1 MSKENVIKFYEL
13 LKADKGAAEALKA
26 TLEAAKPADTDAAA
40 GTLIAFARER
50 GFEFSR
56 EDLDAAEAE
65 AMRELSPEQLDQVN
79 AAGNYCCFVG
89 VGWGGK
95 DHASYCYIAGIG
107 YSFEGSIK

>member
-1 MSKENVIKFYEL
+1 MSKENVIKFYEQ

-56 EDLDAAEAE
+56 EDLAVAEAE
-65 AMRELSPEQLDQVN
+65 AMRELSPEQLDQV
-79 AAGNYCCFVG
+79 AAGSVCFG
-89 VGWGGK
+89 MGFGWGGK
-95 DHASYCYIAGIG
+95 RAWSYCWVIGAG
-107 YSFEGSIK
+107 FARPREE

>member
-1 MSKENVIKFYEL
+1 MSKENVIKFYEH
-13 LKADKGAAEALKA
+13 LKADKASAEALKA

-79 AAGNYCCFVG
+79 AARAVCLILGF
-89 VGWGGK
+89 GK
-95 DHASYCYIAGIG
+95 GAECNAYGPYACYYVGIG
-107 YSFEGSIK
+107 LHEPH

>member
-1 MSKENVIKFYEL
+1 MSKENVIKFYEQ
-13 LKADKGAAEALKA
+13 LKADKGAAEALKKA
-26 TLEAAKPADTDAAA
+26 VTDASVEAA
-40 GTLIAFARER
+40 LAFARER

-56 EDLDAAEAE
+56 EDLDAAEAD

-79 AAGNYCCFVG
+79 AAGNYCCFLG
-89 VGWGGK
+89 VGWSGK